1 MHQWSV
7 LDLAAFSFNLT
18 FMHHLQY
25 VTGAAMASGRTSDS
39 NVGEEPQF
47 PAAETVRGGGIVV
60 GN

>member
-1 MHQWSV
+1 M

-47 PAAETVRGGGIVV
+47 PAAETVRGGGVVV